1 MPSYLT
7 SDFCA
12 SRSSIPNDSKLHFC
26 TSESST
32 SDCPTAIDI
41 TSNDSALDYSIS
53 NCSTASC
60 FTSRFLASDPNAS
73 IFSTSR
79 YLISFDTCASRHS
92 IPDGCSTPSFLV
104 TNMSTTGSKDTTSG
118 KGTTATT
125 AVKATTDVNGTSG
138 RQGATGSVSGND
150 ETPAPSS
157 CAKVILRQDSCASCS
172 CALPLPVMAVPA
184 RLLLCRLFLRRLFL
198 HSCSCTPIRT
208 PPVPTTDACSKI
220 RRSPT

>member
-1 MPSYLT
+1 MTNNFVSSPAWIADADPIESWRTLMCT
-7 SDFCA
+7 VHNFCA
-12 SRSSIPNDSKLHFC
+12 ARTDHLVVPAED
-26 TSESST
+26 
-32 SDCPTAIDI
+32 
-41 TSNDSALDYSIS
+41 
-53 NCSTASC
+53 
-60 FTSRFLASDPNAS
+60 
-73 IFSTSR
+73 
-79 YLISFDTCASRHS
+79 LISFDTCASGDS

-104 TNMSTTGSKDTTSG
+104 TNMSTTGSKDTTSV
-118 KGTTATT
+118 KGTTTTTATT

-172 CALPLPVMAVPA
+172 CAPPLPVIAVPA
-184 RLLLCRLFLRRLFL
+184 LLFLCRLFLRRLFL
-198 HSCSCTPIRT
+198 HCSCTPIRT